1 MITQMLATFILPLG
15 AIIFVDLTMSGDNVL
30 VIGAA
35 IVGIPQHLRKF
46 ALAFGGAAAILLRIV
61 FSAFATS
68 LLHIN
73 YLQTIGGLLLLWVTN
88 RLLAGS
94 EQTEQSATSTIHH
107 LQEKTEGTVLA
118 PVLHLFNQ
126 FGLFIANVRQ
136 PGQEHFFMAIL
147 AILITDVS
155 TSLDNILA
163 IAALA
168 QGQIIVLGIGL
179 VLSIIILLIGSSLV
193 ALLLERFPNLIILSG
208 FVLGWLAGDLIT
220 QDASNLF
227 PFISQHMLYFSI
239 PIHMLTLLFV
249 VLAIRKRRRRARRR
263 PSILPEDVDL
273 SKPQSNGQSD
283 SVANC
288 NSLQEQIRP
297 AH

>member
-46 ALAFGGAAAILLRIV
+46 ALAFGGAAAILLRII

-73 YLQTIGGLLLLWVTN
+73 YLQTIGGLLLLWVTD
-88 RLLAGS
+88 RLLAGP

-107 LQEKTEGTVLA
+107 LQEKTEGTFLA
-118 PVLHLFNQ
+118 PVIHLFNQ
-126 FGLFIANVRQ
+126 FGLFIASVRQ
-136 PGQEHFFMAIL
+136 PGQEHFLMAIL

-179 VLSIIILLIGSSLV
+179 ILSIIILLIGSSLV

-208 FVLGWLAGDLIT
+208 FVLGWLAGDLIL
-220 QDASNLF
+220 QDANNLF
-227 PFISQHMLYFSI
+227 PFVSQHTLYFSI
-239 PIHMLTLLFV
+239 PIHMFTLLFV

-263 PSILPEDVDL
+263 PSILPEGVDV
-273 SKPQSNGQSD
+273 SKPQNNGQSD
-283 SVANC
+283 SVANRS
-288 NSLQEQIRP
+288 SLQEKIRP